1 MYYFDNAATTKEK
14 PDEVIK
20 AVIEAMKNSGNASR
34 GASDESLSA
43 DRIVFS
49 CRRKINALF
58 NGDGPKQVAFTKN
71 STEALNVSLLGLIK
85 AKDHVITSV
94 TEHNSVLRPLNFL
107 KTSRS
112 ISLDYLGIDSDGHL
126 LLDRLEDLRKANTRV
141 LVANHISNVTGNIN
155 DLYRLGDFCKEHG
168 IIFIVDVSQSAGAF
182 NIDMEAMNIDVLC
195 FTGHKS
201 LYGPQGTGGLCVK
214 KNISI
219 APLLY
224 GGTGVQTYYDLQ
236 PEEMPTRLEAGTLNS
251 HGLAGLDAGVTF
263 IKDQGMENL
272 TAKSQKLARIFYE
285 GIKDLPSIKFFGD
298 YRDFSKRA
306 PIVTFNLG
314 EMDSAYVSMVLA
326 DKYKISTRPGGHCAP
341 LVHKAFKTVDQG
353 MVRFSFSH
361 FNTEEEVA
369 IAIAAIR
376 EIAKEEGG
384 F

>member
-1 MYYFDNAATTKEK
+1 MYYFDNAATTKIK
-14 PDEVIK
+14 PDSVIA
-20 AVIEAMKNSGNASR
+20 AVVDAMKNSGNASR

-71 STEALNVSLLGLIK
+71 STEALNVALLGLIK
-85 AKDHVITSV
+85 EDDHVITTV
-94 TEHNSVLRPLNFL
+94 TDHNSVLRPLNFL
-107 KTSRS
+107 KISRN
-112 ISLDYLGIDSDGHL
+112 ISLDYLGIDPEGHL
-126 LLDRLEDLRKANTRV
+126 LLDQLEDLKKANTRV

-155 DLYRLGDFCKEHG
+155 DLYRLGDFCKKEG
-168 IIFIVDVSQSAGAF
+168 IIFIVDGSQSAGAF
-182 NIDMEAMNIDVLC
+182 NIDMEAMNIDVFC

-219 APLLY
+219 DPLLY
-224 GGTGVQTYYDLQ
+224 GGTGVQTYYELQ

-251 HGLAGLDAGVTF
+251 HGLAGLEAGLTY
-263 IKDQGMENL
+263 IKDQGMEKL
-272 TAKSQKLARIFYE
+272 TERAQKIAKNFYE

-298 YRDFSKRA
+298 YSDFSKRA
-306 PIVTFNLG
+306 PIVSFNLG
-314 EMDSAYVSMVLA
+314 KIDSAYVSMVLA

-341 LVHKAFKTVDQG
+341 LLHKSFKTVDQG

-361 FNTEEEVA
+361 FNTKEEVE
-369 IAIAAIR
+369 IAIQAIR
-376 EIAKEEGG
+376 EISKEEVG

>member
-1 MYYFDNAATTKEK
+1 MYYFDNAATTKTK
-14 PDEVIK
+14 PDTVLK
-20 AVIEAMKNSGNASR
+20 AVADAMKNSGNASR

-43 DRIVFS
+43 DRTIFS
-49 CRRKINALF
+49 CRRKVNALF

-71 STEALNVSLLGLIK
+71 STEALNVALLGLIK
-85 AKDHVITSV
+85 EKDHVITTV

-107 KTSRS
+107 KISRS
-112 ISLDYLGIDSDGHL
+112 ISLDYIDIDSEGHL
-126 LLDRLEDLRKANTRV
+126 LLDQLEDMKKENTRV
-141 LVANHISNVTGNIN
+141 LVVNHISNVTGNIN
-155 DLYRLGDFCKEHG
+155 DLYRLGDFCKKEG
-168 IIFIVDVSQSAGAF
+168 IIFIVDGSQSAGAF

-224 GGTGVQTYYDLQ
+224 GGTGIQTYYDLQ

-251 HGLAGLDAGVTF
+251 HGLAGLEAGLTY
-263 IKDQGMENL
+263 IKDQGMEEL
-272 TAKSQKLARIFYE
+272 TAKSQKLAKIFYE

-298 YRDFSKRA
+298 YGNFSKRA
-306 PIVTFNLG
+306 PLVTFNLG
-314 EMDSAYVSMVLA
+314 DLDSAYVSMVLA

-361 FNTEEEVA
+361 FNTEEDVA
-369 IAIAAIR
+369 IVISAIK
-376 EIAKEEGG
+376 EIVEKEGG

>member
-1 MYYFDNAATTKEK
+1 MYYFDNAATTKTK
-14 PDEVIK
+14 PDTVLK
-20 AVIEAMKNSGNASR
+20 AVADAMKNSGNASR

-43 DRIVFS
+43 DRTIFS
-49 CRRKINALF
+49 CRRKVNALF

-71 STEALNVSLLGLIK
+71 STEALNVALLGLIK
-85 AKDHVITSV
+85 EKDHVITTV

-107 KTSRS
+107 KISRS
-112 ISLDYLGIDSDGHL
+112 ISLDYIDIDSEGHL
-126 LLDRLEDLRKANTRV
+126 LLDQLEDMKKENTRV
-141 LVANHISNVTGNIN
+141 LVVNHISNVTGNIN
-155 DLYRLGDFCKEHG
+155 DLYRLGDFCKKEG
-168 IIFIVDVSQSAGAF
+168 IIFIVDGSQSAGAF

-224 GGTGVQTYYDLQ
+224 GGTGIQTYYDLQ

-251 HGLAGLDAGVTF
+251 HGLAGLEAGLTY
-263 IKDQGMENL
+263 IKDQGMEEL
-272 TAKSQKLARIFYE
+272 TAKSQKLAKIFYE

-298 YRDFSKRA
+298 YGNFSKRA
-306 PIVTFNLG
+306 PLVTFNLG
-314 EMDSAYVSMVLA
+314 DLDSAYVSMVLA

-361 FNTEEEVA
+361 FNTEEDVA
-369 IAIAAIR
+369 IAISAIK
-376 EIAKEEGG
+376 EIVEKEGG